1 LSVFAQQ
8 VDSVFVSRI
17 QLLKSLKKLKV
28 IALLFSFQQRQILSS
43 QNIFIAKDCPE
54 KHMGANFS

>member
-1 LSVFAQQ
+1 MTQCL
-8 VDSVFVSRI
+8 I
-17 QLLKSLKKLKV
+17 QEFSFLNRSKKLKV
-28 IALLFSFQQRQILSS
+28 IALSFSFQQRQILSS